1 MRRAVAVLAL
11 AVLTGGTWVNTAPA
25 QEDGVYFDDPESPG
39 GKEYSIPHERTR
51 RESGG
56 PGAGGGGGGSD
67 DETSRFG
74 VGIEPEGG
82 GGGSSG
88 GAGDSPAAGD
98 DSSAKGSGGTRSA
111 GAAGEDG
118 SVGGSVAGSGSG
130 TGEVAYQATSSSDL
144 QPEVTVSALAL
155 GVLLA
160 GGGLGLLL
168 RRSRRG
174 SAG

>member
-56 PGAGGGGGGSD
+56 SGAGGGGGGPD

-74 VGIEPEGG
+74 VGIEPDG

-88 GAGDSPAAGD
+88 GAGDGTAAGD
-98 DSSAKGSGGTRSA
+98 GSGAKGSGGTRSG
-111 GAAGEDG
+111 GAAGEEA
-118 SVGGSVAGSGSG
+118 SASGSVAGSGSG

-144 QPEVTVSALAL
+144 QPEVTVSAVAL

>member
-1 MRRAVAVLAL
+1 MRRAVAVLAIAAL
-11 AVLTGGTWVNTAPA
+11 AGGTWATSAPA

-56 PGAGGGGGGSD
+56 PGAAGRAGGGSD
-67 DETSRFG
+67 DETPRFG

-82 GGGSSG
+82 GGSSG
-88 GAGDSPAAGD
+88 GAGDSSG
-98 DSSAKGSGGTRSA
+98 AKGSGATRSG
-111 GAAGEDG
+111 GAAGEEG
-118 SVGGSVAGSGSG
+118 SAGSVAGSGSG
-130 TGEVAYQATSSSDL
+130 TGEVAYQATSSSDS
-144 QPEVTVSALAL
+144 QPEVTLSAIAL

-174 SAG
+174 PTG